1 MGQRGPARK
10 PGSVRWNRE
19 LRKKQKVAADEAYR
33 APSRKGA
40 SSEPRDIPELP
51 AHLPTCPK
59 CLPKPVQAAWSELVM
74 DAIAAGVS
82 VKQFDARGF
91 VVAAGQ
97 EVDLYDLESAADG
110 GTPLEV
116 RLAVIGRKEQIRKS
130 FLASLVAIGGTPLAR
145 LRARI
150 TPEEK
155 KPAADDPWS
164 QL

>member
-19 LRKKQKVAADEAYR
+19 LRKKQKVAAVEAFH
-33 APSRKGA
+33 APSGKA
-40 SSEPRDIPELP
+40 TARDIPELP
-51 AHLPTCPK
+51 ANLPTCPT

-74 DAIAAGVS
+74 DAIAAGVT

-97 EVDLYDLESAADG
+97 EVDLYDLESTTDG
-110 GTPLEV
+110 DTPLEV

-145 LRARI
+145 IRARI
-150 TPEEK
+150 APEEK
-155 KPAADDPWS
+155 PKANDDLWAGV
-164 QL
+164 